1 MVTTW
6 IRAETEP
13 RRRVCCLHDKGN
25 NFYGPSQLASDDVRQ
40 NAYTCIFAQDRRDTG
55 YMEIFAGTIT
65 GIRNPKAHDN
75 IVIDEKRAI
84 HLLYLASLL
93 MYKLDEAK

>member
-1 MVTTW
+1 
-6 IRAETEP
+6 
-13 RRRVCCLHDKGN
+13 
-25 NFYGPSQLASDDVRQ
+25 
-40 NAYTCIFAQDRRDTG
+40 
-55 YMEIFAGTIT
+55 MEIFAGTIT